1 MLDFSQ
7 YLSSISSTVDQW
19 AKYLVTQ
26 GLSKAWA
33 DRAASLYLLLHA
45 YGLRPVLTSIY
56 RSPEKQAAMRA
67 AYLAGNK
74 QGLRYLPAKNS
85 DHTHQETNWLGQK
98 IPASFAMDIDLL
110 SNAYDSGAIVA
121 HALGLHTGHEIG
133 DDVHYFYRQ

>member
-1 MLDFSQ
+1 MLNFTQ
-7 YLSSISSTVDQW
+7 YLQSIKPTVDTW

-26 GLSKAWA
+26 GLSRVWA
-33 DRAASLYLLLHA
+33 DRAAALYLLLNA

-85 DHTHQETNWLGQK
+85 DHTRQETNWLGQK
-98 IPASFAMDIDLL
+98 IPASFAMDIDLQ
-110 SNAYDSGAIVA
+110 SKAYDSGATIA
-121 HALGLHTGHEIG
+121 HALGLRTGHEIG
-133 DDVHYFYRQ
+133 DDVHYFYRP